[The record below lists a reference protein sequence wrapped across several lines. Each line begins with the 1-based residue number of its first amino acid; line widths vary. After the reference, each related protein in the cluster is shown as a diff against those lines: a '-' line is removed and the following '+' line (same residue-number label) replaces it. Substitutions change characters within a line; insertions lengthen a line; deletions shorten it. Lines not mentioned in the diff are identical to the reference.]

1 MTDQQ
6 RADATQVREHPE
18 PVERNNPVPWLLG
31 LVASCLCV
39 WGVSYF
45 LLNPNLGRPA
55 AGNSA
60 VATATAP
67 PAAAGT
73 QPTAATPAAA
83 TPTVADGAQVFAT
96 RCASCHQATG
106 AGLPGVFPPLA
117 GSEWVNGD
125 GTTVAGILLLGITG
139 PITVK
144 GATFD
149 GMMPAF
155 GASLSDAEIAAVAS
169 HVRSSFG
176 NNSSAV
182 TADVV
187 KAERGKL
194 GSRATPWAGGAEL
207 QAQN

>member
-1 MTDQQ
+1 MTDQRQ
-6 RADATQVREHPE
+6 ADATQVREHPE

-31 LVASCLCV
+31 LVASGLCV

-45 LLNPNLGRPA
+45 LLNPNLGWPA

-60 VATATAP
+60 TATATA
-67 PAAAGT
+67 
-73 QPTAATPAAA
+73 QPTTATTQSTTDTTQAATPAV
-83 TPTVADGAQVFAT
+83 TDGAQIFAS

-144 GATFD
+144 GATFN

-169 HVRSSFG
+169 HVRSGFG
-176 NNSSAV
+176 NTAPAV

-187 KAERGKL
+187 KAERAKL
-194 GSRATPWAGGAEL
+194 GSRTTPWAGGAEL

>member
-1 MTDQQ
+1 MTDQR

-18 PVERNNPVPWLLG
+18 PIERNNPVPWLLG

-45 LLNPNLGRPA
+45 LLNPNLGRPV
-55 AGNSA
+55 AGDS
-60 VATATAP
+60 ATATAAGP
-67 PAAAGT
+67 ATVGQATPATAQAAAPAAA
-73 QPTAATPAAA
+73 
-83 TPTVADGAQVFAT
+83 DGGQIFT
-96 RCASCHQATG
+96 SRCASCHQATG

-125 GTTVAGILLLGITG
+125 GTTIAGILLLGITG

-144 GATFD
+144 GATFS

-155 GASLSDAEIAAVAS
+155 DSSLSDAEIAAVAS

-176 NNSSAV
+176 NKSPAV

-187 KAERGKL
+187 KAERAKL
-194 GSRATPWAGGAEL
+194 GSRTTPWAGEAEL
-207 QAQN
+207 EAQH

>member
-1 MTDQQ
+1 MTDEQ
-6 RADATQVREHPE
+6 RADAMQVREHPE
-18 PVERNNPVPWLLG
+18 PIERNNPVPWLLG
-31 LVASCLCV
+31 LVASSLCV

-55 AGNSA
+55 AADST
-60 VATATAP
+60 ATATAQATTTTGQATT
-67 PAAAGT
+67 AAA
-73 QPTAATPAAA
+73 PAATP
-83 TPTVADGAQVFAT
+83 VAVDGAQVFAS

-125 GTTVAGILLLGITG
+125 GTTMAGILLLGITG

-144 GATFD
+144 GATFS

-155 GASLSDAEIAAVAS
+155 GATLSDAEIAAVAS

-176 NNSSAV
+176 NNSPAV
-182 TADVV
+182 TADAV
-187 KAERGKL
+187 KAERAKL
-194 GSRATPWAGGAEL
+194 GSRTTPWAGGAEL
-207 QAQN
+207 APQH